1 MKKYLAD
8 RGSAILLFLAS
19 FLFVNLYF
27 GFICGTRVKMGD
39 LVYLDVIGGVLAV
52 TVLAADHR
60 KQSRICRILT
70 ESHDLPKEEMK
81 KLLGHQRYEIWFR
94 EKAAD
99 EEKIQSLYHEILELS
114 DYITLWA
121 HEVKLPLSALRLMN
135 ERNKDRML
143 REEMQE
149 PLERIQQYLNTMMM
163 SSKLKKPENDVKL
176 EKVSLREAAAEA
188 VKNHS
193 YFLIRDDFNIEL
205 HVKDITVYSDRRWL
219 VYMLD
224 QMIGNAVKY
233 RGKAP
238 KLTFRAE
245 TLSDHRTVFWIQ
257 DNGTGTSPEEL
268 PYIFDKGFVGSS
280 GRNGGYRSTGMGL
293 YFVRQ
298 TADRLGI
305 EIRASSGEKGTRFTF
320 TFQDHAEHFFLK

>member
-1 MKKYLAD
+1 M
-8 RGSAILLFLAS
+8 
-19 FLFVNLYF
+19 
-27 GFICGTRVKMGD
+27 
-39 LVYLDVIGGVLAV
+39 
-52 TVLAADHR
+52 
-60 KQSRICRILT
+60 
-70 ESHDLPKEEMK
+70 
-81 KLLGHQRYEIWFR
+81 
-94 EKAAD
+94 
-99 EEKIQSLYHEILELS
+99 
-114 DYITLWA
+114 
-121 HEVKLPLSALRLMN
+121 KLPLSALRLMN

-238 KLTFRAE
+238 KLTFGAE
-245 TLSDHRTVFWIQ
+245 TLSDHRTIFWTMEPAFLRR
-257 DNGTGTSPEEL
+257 NFP
-268 PYIFDKGFVGSS
+268 IFLTKVLLGAAGE
-280 GRNGGYRSTGMGL
+280 
-293 YFVRQ
+293 
-298 TADRLGI
+298 TAVIVPREWACTL
-305 EIRASSGEKGTRFTF
+305 
-320 TFQDHAEHFFLK
+320 